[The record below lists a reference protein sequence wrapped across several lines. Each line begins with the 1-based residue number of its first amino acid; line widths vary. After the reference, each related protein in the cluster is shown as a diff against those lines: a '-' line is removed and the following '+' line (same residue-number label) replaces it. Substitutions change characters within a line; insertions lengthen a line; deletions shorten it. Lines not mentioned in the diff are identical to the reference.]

1 MKSSYSKPLFVCFS
15 ILIFFTTLV
24 SGYSVYNYWKNG
36 IMASENLSTVDSVST
51 KLDSLEKKDYLKQL
65 HEHVLSD
72 DVSKSIEELSM
83 INNIMTDAENDLGVS
98 TAGEWD
104 SASKKLK
111 VSLSDIQSISSVKT
125 LFNVMNSKV
134 ISFNK
139 YVVSNNWRTLTR
151 VSNQVKVRL
160 SPFVTN
166 FEKNSYAKTISN
178 FQKRLEKDINY
189 MEVITKNSVLSNI
202 DKNNIVIRLDSL
214 RKEVKLLKEYV
225 KYRVNYFNQFKITKN
240 EFLKWLDSMKP
251 AVLDKKIE
259 LMKSTKNILYVLIA
273 VFASCLVS
281 LIGGYFFYLYSSKR
295 SQALIEKKV
304 DTLIKDGVIPLN
316 GKVDDNWSHQF
327 RESVQVYREYIHK
340 RMSFGSIFQDAMP
353 FSSILLDSNL
363 NLVWANSLFFEHWN
377 IDKERQK
384 SNDYTWDTLQR
395 FTNLG
400 EDDPVVTAIKENVAG
415 IYQIQVKTE
424 KSDSSAPFEM
434 YVSPVEYAG
443 QKRIMVIFYPL
454 RSIEETMRNQ
464 LKSVVGPVSKSID
477 AISQEAFDGDLKDK
491 VREDFSV
498 AGLENIYEKFE
509 NLESIFMTRKLNF
522 LDEIE
527 DLENRNYE
535 LNTVVN
541 NYESNNENR
550 KVIEDVVLS
559 SFTTTKDKIIAA
571 LDSRQDVESLFDDL
585 ANTTREIVNKEA
597 HILNTSE
604 DIITVLFENQKTVK
618 SIVQIKE
625 DFKELKNRS
634 DSHRSKI
641 NSLIDYCKRGKVNEE
656 VLTKIQVE
664 IVALED
670 VLAKLGKVSTSL
682 DVSLS
687 KAQIIMDGNHIPS
700 IKEENEEFKRLKDD
714 YHNILLNKESLN
726 QNVHDREEGLIKSL
740 RNLYTG
746 FQSLRKS
753 ESADSHVNK
762 DHDHGESRTL

>member
-15 ILIFFTTLV
+15 VLILFTTII
-24 SGYSVYNYWKNG
+24 SGYSVYNYWENG
-36 IMASENLSTVDSVST
+36 IMASENLSTVDSVSS
-51 KLDSLEKKDYLKQL
+51 KLDALEKENYLKQL
-65 HEHVLSD
+65 HSHVLSD
-72 DVSKSIEELSM
+72 EVSKSIEELSM
-83 INNIMTDAENDLGVS
+83 INDIMTEAENDLGVS
-98 TAGEWD
+98 ESSEW
-104 SASKKLK
+104 SNSSKKLK
-111 VSLSDIQSISSVKT
+111 KSLSDIQSISSVKT
-125 LFNVMNSKV
+125 LLSVMNSKV
-134 ISFNK
+134 SSFNK
-139 YVVSNNWRTLTR
+139 YVIENNWRTLTR

-160 SPFVTN
+160 SPFVSD

-214 RKEVKLLKEYV
+214 RKEVKLLKEYIQ
-225 KYRVNYFNQFKITKN
+225 YRINYFNQYKETKSQYT
-240 EFLKWLDSMKP
+240 KWLESMKP
-251 AVLDKKIE
+251 AIIDKKIE
-259 LMKSTKNILYVLIA
+259 LMNSTKNILYVLVT
-273 VFASCLVS
+273 VFISCLVS
-281 LIGGYFFYLYSSKR
+281 LVGGYFFYLYSSKR
-295 SQALIEKKV
+295 SQGLNEKKV
-304 DTLIKDGVIPLN
+304 DTLIKEGVIPLN
-316 GKVDDNWSHQF
+316 GKVDDNWSHSF

-377 IDKERQK
+377 IDKERQQ

-400 EDDPVVTAIKENVAG
+400 EDDPVVTAIKENIAG

-424 KSDSSAPFEM
+424 NSENSAPFEM

-477 AISQEAFDGDLKDK
+477 AISQESFDGELKDK
-491 VREDFSV
+491 AKEDFSV
-498 AGLENIYEKFE
+498 AGLDNIYEKFE

-535 LNTVVN
+535 LTTIVN

-571 LDSRQDVESLFDDL
+571 LDSRQDVETLFDEL

-625 DFKELKNRS
+625 DFKELKSRS

-641 NSLIDYCKRGKVNEE
+641 NSLVDYCKRGKVNDD
-656 VLTKIQVE
+656 VLTKIQSE
-664 IVALED
+664 IMALED
-670 VLAKLGKVSTSL
+670 VLGKLGKVATSL

-700 IKEENEEFKRLKDD
+700 IKEENEEFKRLKGE

-726 QNVHDREEGLIKSL
+726 QHVHDKEEGLIKSL
-740 RNLYTG
+740 RNLYNS

-753 ESADSHVNK
+753 ETDDAHVKDNSA
-762 DHDHGESRTL
+762 ETRTL